1 MDELKPCPF
10 CGNSV
15 EIVPEGDYVE
25 IVCEDCGIAMDRG
38 SYERVIED
46 WNRRAD
52 AEARK

>member
-10 CGNSV
+10 CGNPV

-25 IVCEDCGIAMDRG
+25 IVCEECGIAMDRG

>member
-25 IVCEDCGIAMDRG
+25 IVCEECEIAMSR
-38 SYERVIED
+38 SSEKWLTAD
-46 WNRRAD
+46 WNKRAG
-52 AEARK
+52 EEHG